1 MDMYVRN
8 VKIIEDAFDQIKEAT
23 GISSVEEIVTTF
35 IKAEEQNYSLYNY
48 VNMLNSEI
56 DTIEEQNRSIEN
68 QIEKHESLAVMSG
81 QEKEKERHRLNTEI
95 EDMLAATK
103 DKDQQVSAMEGHLLH
118 IKDFVQG
125 AVEKFREA
133 NTTFP
138 LMVAKHMH
146 YEPETQFNEQN
157 VTMYL
162 AELEEY
168 SSMLITYLAY
178 KNEMPD
184 AAVSALSLDQMVEK
198 DKEAGPL
205 HVRSLP
211 DEL

>member
-1 MDMYVRN
+1 
-8 VKIIEDAFDQIKEAT
+8 
-23 GISSVEEIVTTF
+23 
-35 IKAEEQNYSLYNY
+35 
-48 VNMLNSEI
+48 ML
-56 DTIEEQNRSIEN
+56 
-68 QIEKHESLAVMSG
+68 K
-81 QEKEKERHRLNTEI
+81 
-95 EDMLAATK
+95 
-103 DKDQQVSAMEGHLLH
+103 

-125 AVEKFREA
+125 IVEHFREA
-133 NTTFP
+133 NATFP

-146 YEPETQFNEQN
+146 YEKETQFNEQN

-205 HVRSLP
+205 HIEAPNANDVNIVMGGAGEDAETE
-211 DEL
+211 DEVITNGKDLYKRFENLVHKDQINIGNHSANTSHKDQYSKAGGSHLRHQKD